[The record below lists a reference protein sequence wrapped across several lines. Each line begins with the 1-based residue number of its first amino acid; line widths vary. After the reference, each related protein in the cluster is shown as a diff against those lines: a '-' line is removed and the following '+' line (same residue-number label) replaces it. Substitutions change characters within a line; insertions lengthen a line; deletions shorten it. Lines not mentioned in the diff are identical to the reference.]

1 MIGLVPEAWKRLLEA
16 KHIVH
21 FVGSHPEFWQKRVS
35 GKYFRIKRTQQI
47 PYDRAYILYPT
58 QEYDIDLSGDRTLLG
73 DIGLYP
79 DNSMTLHEILV
90 GMKSTSGS
98 ILMYPRAPPN
108 EWWLTLE
115 EMGFVPTPTVVGNNY
130 RYIGPFTEEITPAD
144 RPQVRIHTI
153 KDEESIGIKLY
164 NDTLVDNKI
173 VLVMLINRCLM
184 EEVEKGDLTEKELER
199 ARELFHFGLSARG
212 AWGETIP

>member
-21 FVGSHPEFWQKRVS
+21 FVGSYPEFWQKRVAR
-35 GKYFRIKRTQQI
+35 KYFRIKRTQQI
-47 PYDRAYILYPT
+47 AYDRAYILYPT
-58 QEYDIDLSGDRTLLG
+58 QEYDINLSGDDTRIG

-79 DNSMTLHEILV
+79 DNDATLYEILV

-98 ILMYPRAPPN
+98 MLMYPRAPPN

-115 EMGFVPTPTVVGNNY
+115 AMGFVPTPTSNDY

-144 RPQVRIHTI
+144 RPQVRFHTI

-164 NDTLVDNKI
+164 NDAPVANKI
-173 VLVMLINRCLM
+173 VLVMLVNRCLM
-184 EEVEKGDLTEKELER
+184 DEVRREDLTEKELER

-212 AWGETIP
+212 AWGETVP